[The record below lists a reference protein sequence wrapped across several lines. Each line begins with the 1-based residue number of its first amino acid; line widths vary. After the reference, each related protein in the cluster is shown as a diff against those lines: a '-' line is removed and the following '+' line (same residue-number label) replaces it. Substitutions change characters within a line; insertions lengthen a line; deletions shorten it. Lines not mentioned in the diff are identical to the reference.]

1 MEKGRS
7 SVSVLKSSGH
17 GFGASTG
24 GNNIEI
30 PFGSMRLL
38 DVAAGGC
45 SPSGTPGGNNIF
57 MEDRI
62 TLVVDN
68 TRFVV
73 DPCVFVQHPNTM
85 LGR

>member
-1 MEKGRS
+1 MDNRTRS
-7 SVSVLKSSGH
+7 SPNISSRGPH
-17 GFGASTG
+17 AHHVHDINRDGGSGAGSIG
-24 GNNIEI
+24 GAVATVAT
-30 PFGSMRLL
+30 SM
-38 DVAAGGC
+38 
-45 SPSGTPGGNNIF
+45 SNFF

-73 DPCVFVQHPNTM
+73 DPNIFTQFPNTM